1 MASPAPTLHQTKI
14 RSAAS
19 VINTPLRTLTER
31 TSSILPHPNP
41 GSARKAQASHKKLAA
56 TQEVSTK
63 HQRAKGLAQHQ
74 ISQSVLSMKRLLS
87 LADRSGSLRR
97 GKAQPRGWPAWKR
110 ASAHVLSLFCAPA
123 SAEICPSFLK
133 VVETLFL
140 GTPASYQ
147 AATDLFSPDAD
158 MKAATIHLKEKVDHI
173 PENTK
178 KGIMKF
184 MVRGFLPHAAGQWIP
199 QVPPAQLRCR
209 PIFWTLF

>member
-1 MASPAPTLHQTKI
+1 MKPAIALALVTLALCC
-14 RSAAS
+14 S
-19 VINTPLRTLTER
+19 
-31 TSSILPHPNP
+31 
-41 GSARKAQASHKKLAA
+41 
-56 TQEVSTK
+56 
-63 HQRAKGLAQHQ
+63 
-74 ISQSVLSMKRLLS
+74 
-87 LADRSGSLRR
+87 
-97 GKAQPRGWPAWKR
+97 
-110 ASAHVLSLFCAPA
+110 PA

-184 MVRGFLPHAAGQWIP
+184 MEKVLKSPECA
-199 QVPPAQLRCR
+199 
-209 PIFWTLF
+209 